1 MSLTSSKLAV
11 GEAPGLYGEI
21 KVDESVI
28 QQIWNEQLIDQSK
41 LRTTSG
47 LSIQVRHCGSW
58 NRAEEGPDFHS
69 AEIQIG
75 DQVHHGDVEIHFRP
89 SDWVRHRH
97 HQDPN
102 FKRVVL
108 HVCLFLDKQCGS
120 TGQSTDSS
128 RIPVLH
134 LLPYLTQGLEEYVE
148 EFTLR
153 KLAGMEPS
161 FRSTKL
167 DLLSPENDCVEL
179 AQQRWKQKGKFAR
192 VRLQNADWQ
201 AACHQWFLEVLGY
214 RRNRAPMTQIALEY
228 PISCWSDSRFNVED
242 VFSRQ
247 QGWKLRGC
255 RPANHPR
262 TRLMQYQKL
271 SLENPSWPEQ
281 LLSLEI
287 GSESNA
293 AAHNRKSLLIAQHLK
308 TWREDFLQGIFG
320 GTRANTL
327 WVDAILPLLS
337 VQQEK
342 DCFATWYHWP
352 AGDCPAGFRDMAHN
366 FGWIKGTSSSP
377 FSNGVVQGIIGL
389 LVKESQ

>member
-1 MSLTSSKLAV
+1 MRVPSSKLVV

-41 LRTTSG
+41 LRTTCG
-47 LSIQVRHCGSW
+47 LSIKVKHCGSW

-75 DQVHHGDVEIHFRP
+75 DQALHGDVEIHFRP

-108 HVCLFLDKQCGS
+108 HVCLYLDKQSLS

-128 RIPVLH
+128 GIPVLY
-134 LLPYLTQGLEEYVE
+134 LLPHLTQGLEEYVE

-161 FRSTKL
+161 FRTKKL
-167 DLLSPENDCVEL
+167 DLLSPENDCIEL
-179 AQQRWKQKGKFAR
+179 AQQRWMQKGKFAR
-192 VRLQNADWQ
+192 ARLQNTDWQ

-214 RRNRAPMTQIALEY
+214 RRNRAPMTKIALEY
-228 PISCWSDSRFNVED
+228 PLSCWSDRQFNVED

-262 TRLMQYQKL
+262 SRLMQYQKL
-271 SLENPSWPEQ
+271 SQENPSWPEQ

-287 GSESNA
+287 EGRINA
-293 AAHNRKSLLIAQHLK
+293 ADHNRKSLSIAHHLK
-308 TWREDFLQGIFG
+308 TWREDILKGIFG

-337 VQQEK
+337 IHQEK
-342 DCFATWYHWP
+342 DYFATWYHWP
-352 AGDCPAGFRDMAHN
+352 AGDCPTGFSDMAHR
-366 FGWIKGTSSSP
+366 FGWIRGTSSSP

-389 LVKESQ
+389 LVKDSQ

>member
-1 MSLTSSKLAV
+1 MSLVSSRLAV

-28 QQIWNEQLIDQSK
+28 QQIWNEQLINQSK
-41 LRTTSG
+41 LRTTCG
-47 LSIQVRHCGSW
+47 QSIKVKHCGSW
-58 NRAEEGPDFHS
+58 NRAEEGPDFHG

-75 DQVHHGDVEIHFRP
+75 DQAHHGDVEIHFQP

-102 FKRVVL
+102 FKRVIL
-108 HVCLFLDKQCGS
+108 HVCLYLDKQAGS
-120 TGQSTDSS
+120 AGQKADASG
-128 RIPVLH
+128 IPVLH

-161 FRSTKL
+161 FRTTKM
-167 DLLSPENDCVEL
+167 DLLSSENDCLKL
-179 AQQRWKQKGKFAR
+179 AEQRWKQKSKFAR
-192 VRLQNADWQ
+192 ARLQNSDWQ

-214 RRNRAPMTQIALEY
+214 RRNRGPMTQVALEY
-228 PISCWSDSRFNVED
+228 PLSCWSDPQLNVED
-242 VFSRQ
+242 IFSRQ

-271 SLENPSWPEQ
+271 SRVNPSWPEQ
-281 LLSLEI
+281 LLSLDI

-293 AAHNRKSLLIAQHLK
+293 ADHNRKSLSIAQYLK
-308 TWREDFLQGIFG
+308 TWRENILQGIFG

-337 VQQEK
+337 IQQEK
-342 DCFATWYHWP
+342 DYFATWYHWP
-352 AGDCPAGFRDMAHN
+352 AGDCPAGFRDMAHR

-389 LVKESQ
+389 LLKESQ